1 MSAAAILKLQASGF
15 SADQVSALAELI
27 DTQAATK
34 ADVEG
39 NGHRLEQKIEASEHR
54 LELKIADVK
63 TEIESVEHRLDQKI
77 DALEHRLELKINEL
91 KSDINDLKASTKSDI
106 ESVEHRLE
114 LKIEVLDRKITETNS
129 NTLKW
134 VIGAIGFQTLVLIG
148 TIVGAVSAFMRF
160 IPTTPITHQ

>member
-34 ADVEG
+34 ADVEAAK
-39 NGHRLEQKIEASEHR
+39 HE

-63 TEIESVEHRLDQKI
+63 STLEAKIESVEHRLDQKI
-77 DALEHRLELKINEL
+77 DG
-91 KSDINDLKASTKSDI
+91 
-106 ESVEHRLE
+106 VEHRLE
-114 LKIEVLDRKITETNS
+114 LKIEGIDRKITETNA

-134 VIGAIGFQTLVLIG
+134 VISAIGFQTLVLVG
-148 TIVGAVSAFMRF
+148 TIVGAVAALTRF
-160 IPTTPITHQ
+160 IPAAPIIHQ